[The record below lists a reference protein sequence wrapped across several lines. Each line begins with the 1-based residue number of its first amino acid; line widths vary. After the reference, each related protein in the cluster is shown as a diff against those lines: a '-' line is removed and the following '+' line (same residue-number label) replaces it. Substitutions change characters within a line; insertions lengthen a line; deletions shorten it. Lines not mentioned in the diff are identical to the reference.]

1 MRKMKNQV
9 KDTGNNN
16 LSQSEEMRR
25 KLRLMLVGII
35 FLTTTM
41 LAFTSI
47 SIYNTILS
55 SDLLESTVLLNQYRL
70 GSKTLTEAMW
80 SYSATGDEMYSE
92 AYIKELE
99 VDKNRDVAWNGL
111 LKNDITQAEWSMIES
126 VASMSEGLVPL
137 EISAMEAVKEGKTQE
152 AIGIVFG
159 DEYEEIIQN
168 INQQIDLAE
177 SAIQDRLQMKML
189 VMTII
194 QYIIAGI
201 FGISF
206 LFLAYVTLQTV
217 LFSKNELLA
226 SIVKVSQLLEEFAEG
241 KLNIDLDGLENKP
254 GEIGKMAASISFMKK
269 NFNDMIS
276 EISHVLEQMGSGNYM
291 VSLSRDYVGDFQRIK
306 VSMLKILESTRK
318 TLLTIRGSIREI
330 DDGSIQ
336 LSEAAEEL
344 KTGGFHQSAAVT
356 EIVDLTRQMTCSME
370 EQVKEAKETAGAAI
384 TAKESLLKGNEK
396 LQNLRQAIAQI
407 AKSSEKIETII
418 STIEEIAN
426 ETNLLS
432 LNAAIEAARAGEAGR
447 GFAVVAE
454 QVKNL
459 AEESARAA
467 GETKQLIETT
477 VKSVERSMEYA
488 NDTTESMDDV
498 MQETKKT
505 ADLMNQLALDLEKEA
520 ENMQIIERNVISVS
534 SVVDTNSCTAE
545 KTAKISK
552 EQSSQMALV
561 LTMMER
567 FAVE

>member
-1 MRKMKNQV
+1 
-9 KDTGNNN
+9 
-16 LSQSEEMRR
+16 
-25 KLRLMLVGII
+25 
-35 FLTTTM
+35 
-41 LAFTSI
+41 
-47 SIYNTILS
+47 
-55 SDLLESTVLLNQYRL
+55 
-70 GSKTLTEAMW
+70 
-80 SYSATGDEMYSE
+80 
-92 AYIKELE
+92 
-99 VDKNRDVAWNGL
+99 
-111 LKNDITQAEWSMIES
+111 
-126 VASMSEGLVPL
+126 
-137 EISAMEAVKEGKTQE
+137 
-152 AIGIVFG
+152 
-159 DEYEEIIQN
+159 
-168 INQQIDLAE
+168 
-177 SAIQDRLQMKML
+177 
-189 VMTII
+189 
-194 QYIIAGI
+194 
-201 FGISF
+201 
-206 LFLAYVTLQTV
+206 
-217 LFSKNELLA
+217 
-226 SIVKVSQLLEEFAEG
+226 
-241 KLNIDLDGLENKP
+241 
-254 GEIGKMAASISFMKK
+254 MKK